1 MELAASQIEPVT
13 LSEVLELASWDRPRT
28 NDELRNFITRRES
41 IVNGR

>member
-1 MELAASQIEPVT
+1 MELATSQIEPVT